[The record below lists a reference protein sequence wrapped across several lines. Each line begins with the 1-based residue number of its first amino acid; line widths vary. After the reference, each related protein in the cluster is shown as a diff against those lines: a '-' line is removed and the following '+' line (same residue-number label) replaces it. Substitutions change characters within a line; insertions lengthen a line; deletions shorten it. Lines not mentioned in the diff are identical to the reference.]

1 MPCFRADRQPN
12 GRVES
17 APAALTAAGREKL
30 GGVDVTLLGT
40 GAPQGLPRPGCPCAA
55 CATAVGDGARAA
67 TALLVDGVLLIDL
80 TPGPAF
86 AAARAGRSLAGVRQV
101 LLSHPHDG
109 PAMEVPA
116 GLPQPGRVADGR
128 ELALLDGHR
137 VRAVAVDI
145 PGTGYEISG
154 TDGERLLYLPPG
166 AAPAGLPGGTGRAAG
181 GGDRGQGG
189 AGPYDLVLLD
199 VLERPDALA
208 RLRAGGLV
216 DAATD
221 VVAVHVDH
229 GVPPGPELHR
239 RLAAVGARAVADG
252 SALVVGEYHA
262 VPDLPRRTLVL
273 GGARSGKSVE
283 AERRLAAFPDV
294 VYVATGGTRD
304 GDEDWAQRVSLHRE
318 RRPGSWRT
326 VETCDLVPLLEA
338 GRPGKAAAPAGQ
350 EAAGAGRDAG
360 AVWPGVE
367 AAGPGA
373 DAAGAVAG
381 SGAGRAVDAS
391 PLLIDCLAL
400 WLTHVMDEVGA
411 WDDETW
417 EAGGRQ
423 ALRERTD
430 ALVAAVRAT
439 PRPVVAVS
447 NEVGSGVVP
456 ATPAGRR
463 FRDELGRLNAAFAAE
478 CEQVLLVVAG
488 QALALRG

>member
-1 MPCFRADRQPN
+1 M
-12 GRVES
+12 
-17 APAALTAAGREKL
+17 
-30 GGVDVTLLGT
+30 DVTLLGT

-55 CATAVGDGARAA
+55 CATAVGDEARAA

-137 VRAVAVDI
+137 VRALAVDG

-154 TDGERLLYLPPG
+154 ADGERLLYLPPG
-166 AAPAGLPGGTGRAAG
+166 AAPAGLGNGTGRTAG
-181 GGDRGQGG
+181 GGAGGQGG
-189 AGPYDLVLLD
+189 AVPYDLVLLD
-199 VLERPDALA
+199 VPGRPDALA

-229 GVPPGPELHR
+229 DVPPGPELHR

-252 SALVVGEYHA
+252 SSLVVGEYHA

-273 GGARSGKSVE
+273 GGARSGKSLE

-318 RRPGSWRT
+318 RRPSSWRT

-338 GRPGKAAAPAGQ
+338 GTGRSGKDVAAPGSEAGGPGEEARAPGKDSAGQ
-350 EAAGAGRDAG
+350 GAGAGWPGAESAVPAAGAGT
-360 AVWPGVE
+360 
-367 AAGPGA
+367 
-373 DAAGAVAG
+373 
-381 SGAGRAVDAS
+381 GRAADAS

-411 WDDETW
+411 WDDAAW
-417 EAGGRQ
+417 EAGGRR

-439 PRPVVAVS
+439 RRPVVAVS